1 MIRAKDQLE
10 DEATY
15 PNLAKFLRAGGTL
28 EIGED
33 WSLGGF
39 ARVRMGNQTLV
50 IANAAYQ
57 DFGTILKEMD
67 SLARGYFERRP

>member
-1 MIRAKDQLE
+1 MMRAKDQLG

-15 PNLAKFLRAGGTL
+15 PHLAKFLRAGGTL

-50 IANAAYQ
+50 IANAAYH
-57 DFGTILKEMD
+57 DFGAILKEMD